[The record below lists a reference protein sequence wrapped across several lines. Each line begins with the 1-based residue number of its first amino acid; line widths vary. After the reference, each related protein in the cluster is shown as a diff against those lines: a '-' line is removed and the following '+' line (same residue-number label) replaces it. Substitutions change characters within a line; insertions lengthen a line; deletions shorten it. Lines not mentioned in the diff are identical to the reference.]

1 MNLGNVSIFD
11 YAVIGFYLTFLLSL
25 GIIFKK
31 FSKNSSDFFRGG
43 GSVQWWMSGA
53 SAFMITFSAWTF
65 TGAAGRIYETGTAI
79 IPLYYANAFGFL
91 ICYFFVCYRIRQMRV
106 ITYAEGI
113 LRRFG
118 RTSEQFYSWVQIL
131 SAIIVGSIWLNAVS
145 VFVASVFGFDLVL
158 TMLVLGFIVIFNSVL
173 GGAWA
178 VVASDFV
185 QMLVVVTVTIAA
197 CFLALAHPEVGG
209 IAGLVEKVPESHF
222 HWSQL
227 ADPKIIIFWTCAL
240 VLTQGCLINN
250 MAEGGSRFI
259 MVKDHKHARKAVL
272 IPLVCFIIFPLIW
285 LVPPMAASITIPD
298 IAAAFPGLKNPSEGA
313 YVGISLQTMPKGLIG
328 LLICGIFAATL
339 SSMDSAL
346 NRSAGILVRNLYV
359 GLINPDA
366 PEKRQLIFGRII
378 TLCLGAAMLVMGLY
392 LNKFREADLFDIVL
406 KYLSQLLL
414 PLSVPMLLGLFIRT
428 APKWAAW
435 SSVLVGLAIS
445 QTISK
450 VYNPVWIEKLFD
462 IGRELNERE
471 TGDAQIAV
479 TAFAVVTGC
488 TLWYLF
494 SMLFARRNSPAFNK
508 QVDEFFKDVN
518 RPIDLVAENVP
529 DTDTAQ
535 FRAISFICFI
545 YGGFVMLLTLIPN
558 SFGGRLAFVFCG
570 GFILLV
576 GWGLRMAAMRTERK
590 RKIS

>member
-113 LRRFG
+113 RRRFG

-197 CFLALAHPEVGG
+197 CFLALAHPDVGG

-240 VLTQGCLINN
+240 ILTQGCLINN

-298 IAAAFPGLKNPSEGA
+298 IGAAFPDLKNPSEGA
-313 YVGISLQTMPKGLIG
+313 YVGISLQTMPKGLVG

-359 GLINPDA
+359 GLINPEA
-366 PEKRQLIFGRII
+366 PEKRQLIIGRII
-378 TLCLGAAMLVMGLY
+378 TLCLGIAMLAMGLY
-392 LNKFREADLFDIVL
+392 LNKFREADLFNIVL

-428 APKWAAW
+428 APKWSAW
-435 SSVLVGLAIS
+435 STVLVGLAIS
-445 QTISK
+445 QTINK
-450 VYNPVWIEKLFD
+450 LYDPAWIETIFD

-471 TGDAQIAV
+471 TGDGQIAI

-494 SMLFARRNSPAFNK
+494 SMLFARNNSPAFNK
-508 QVDEFFKDVN
+508 QVDEFFEDVN
-518 RPIDLVAENVP
+518 RPIDAVAENVP

-545 YGGFVMLLTLIPN
+545 YGSFVMLLTLIPN
-558 SFGGRLAFVFCG
+558 SFGGRLSFVFCG

-576 GWGLRMAAMRTERK
+576 GWGLRMAAVRLERK
-590 RKIS
+590 RKTS